1 MLDSLLLLLPCCT
14 CMAEENLGTTSPRII
29 FSVCFVFECGL
40 EFPSLKERLLLEAWA
55 YTPYKI
61 HSNFWVSSAVPVLQE
76 AKIINRNFLK
86 VF

>member
-14 CMAEENLGTTSPRII
+14 CIAEENLGTTPPRII

-40 EFPSLKERLLLEAWA
+40 EFPSLKERLLLEAI
-55 YTPYKI
+55 TKI